1 MAHPLQ
7 RVRGDEYRAALVDLD
22 VGALELQLV
31 LPGLEALLDGEDLL
45 RDHRQDLRVDAVELV
60 EAAPR
65 PAARQTLQEL
75 GERPAGQRWARS

>member
-1 MAHPLQ
+1 MSS
-7 RVRGDEYRAALVDLD
+7 
-22 VGALELQLV
+22 
-31 LPGLEALLDGEDLL
+31 LDGEYLL
-45 RDHRQDLRVDAVELV
+45 CDDREDLRVDAVELV